1 MAKEN
6 ENITVFGAETEFNG
20 TLEFTDSLIITGKFS
35 GTIKA
40 TGSLEI
46 EKNAECRV
54 DVMDAGS
61 IVVSG
66 FVSGDINASDRVELC
81 NGSRVRGNISAARIR
96 IADNVDFEGSVS
108 MLEEEPSTDIFET
121 ASQEYR
127 QSLIMKTDEA
137 R

>member
-6 ENITVFGAETEFNG
+6 ENLTVFGAETEFNG